1 LKTLDVKLFESFNKI
16 ICEKVKNK
24 RIKLSIIKGNLLD
37 IIGLIVNKLTDLNLD
52 WFGEI
57 FLSIEVKYLFNCNF

>member
-1 LKTLDVKLFESFNKI
+1 MKTLDVKLFESFNKI